1 MHIRRIALALLL
13 LGATAC
19 DESPVSLPE
28 AAGVTVA
35 AGTMALAVGDAAPV
49 AAQVVD
55 QDGRVMQGQ
64 AVVYS
69 TDNASVATVGTDGM
83 VRGVGPGTAN
93 VSATHGGNTA
103 TVKVTVTAQTL
114 QVKVPNATMGLVV
127 GEAAPAG
134 AQVLGAH
141 GQVVQ
146 GATPVF
152 SSDNPGVATVGTD
165 GMVRGVTPGT
175 ATIRATY
182 GASSAT
188 VQVTVA
194 ADRRNELQSLQV
206 MADSVVTD
214 WRAGVQAV
222 AVRAV
227 NGFGQ
232 TVCPALTL
240 QSSDRSVAT
249 VRTAG
254 PCRIEVVPMFT
265 GEAVITVES
274 DGRTDTFRVRITSN
288 AQIAFISARPTSAEL
303 VAGATVS
310 YTVKVLDQA
319 SQPIANQ
326 RVSFE
331 TSIGSVSATS
341 VMTGADGTATV
352 QWQIPTH
359 LKDVGQNHWFAFR
372 ALLPNGVLVARD
384 ETVFINGA
392 SLAEIVLYRSNG
404 SGGWTRVDAPSFTT
418 PGYTFT
424 NVGASG
430 LDQYGNVR
438 TADFTFTLT
447 GPVLGWSCNTSNGTR
462 DASGV
467 EYTCFYSYPGQ
478 TITMKA
484 TAPDGQNKSVQVM
497 FL

>member
-55 QDGRVMQGQ
+55 QDGQVMQGL

-93 VSATHGGNTA
+93 ITATHGGSTA
-103 TVKVTVTAQTL
+103 TVKVTVTAQAM

-146 GATPVF
+146 GAVPVF

-165 GMVRGVTPGT
+165 GVVRGVTPGT
-175 ATIRATY
+175 ATIRASY

-194 ADRRNELQSLQV
+194 ADRRSELQTLDV

-214 WRAGVQAV
+214 WRAGVQVV

-232 TVCPALTL
+232 TVCPAITL
-240 QSSDRSVAT
+240 RTSDRAVAT
-249 VRTAG
+249 ARTAG
-254 PCRIEVVPMFT
+254 PCRIEVVPNFT
-265 GEAVITVES
+265 GEAVITVDA
-274 DGRTDTFRVRITSN
+274 DGRT
-288 AQIAFISARPTSAEL
+288 
-303 VAGATVS
+303 GATVS

-319 SQPIANQ
+319 SRPIVNQ

-331 TSIGSVSATS
+331 ASVGSVSANS
-341 VMTGADGTATV
+341 VITGEDGTATV
-352 QWQIPTH
+352 QWQIPTD
-359 LKDVGQNHWFAFR
+359 LRGLGQNHWFAFR

-384 ETVFINGA
+384 ETVFIDGA
-392 SLAEIVLYRSNG
+392 SLAEIVLYRTSG
-404 SGGWTRVDAPSFTT
+404 SGWTRLDAAAFTA
-418 PGYTFT
+418 PAFTFV
-424 NVGASG
+424 NLGASG

-438 TADFTFTLT
+438 TVDFTFALT
-447 GPVLGWSCNTSNGTR
+447 GNWWAWSCNTSNGTR
-462 DASGV
+462 DASGI
-467 EYTCFYSYPGQ
+467 EYTCFYSGPGN
-478 TITMKA
+478 TVTMRA
-484 TAPDGQNKSVQVM
+484 TAQDGQNKSVQVT
-497 FL
+497 FN